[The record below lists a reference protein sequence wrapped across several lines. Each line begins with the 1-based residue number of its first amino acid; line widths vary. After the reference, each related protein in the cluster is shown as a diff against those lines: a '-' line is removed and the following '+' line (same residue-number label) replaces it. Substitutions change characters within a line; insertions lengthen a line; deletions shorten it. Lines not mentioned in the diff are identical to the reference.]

1 MSLKLFSPGKIVL
14 WLNRQQFSESV
25 ALAVIAILVG
35 LTSGIGVWLFKQ
47 LFNLI
52 YMTAFGGL
60 GTPLG
65 LLHHKKIILQ
75 VFHDLVP
82 WIEFGRTGSILGLV
96 GNWTIYLVPVIG
108 GLVVG
113 LIAHFFIGKER
124 YLGIAGIMESVA
136 LGGRAAAISKNT
148 NQNSCCCII
157 YRFRRFS
164 WSCRPFGA
172 NWCILR
178 INVWSTLAP
187 F

>member
-96 GNWTIYLVPVIG
+96 GNWMIYLVPVIG

-124 YLGIAGIMESVA
+124 YLGIEV
-136 LGGRAAAISKNT
+136 LWN
-148 NQNSCCCII
+148 
-157 YRFRRFS
+157 
-164 WSCRPFGA
+164 P
-172 NWCILR
+172 
-178 INVWSTLAP
+178 
-187 F
+187 